1 MMVVEEVAIEGR
13 KNHCS
18 PGMKWE
24 KEISQS
30 LLASKSLRV
39 SGFWKNFGLGTTAEE
54 AEEEV
59 GAKQSDCSSGRPT
72 PGKDIPQTL
81 LARNGTLTSDISK
94 PWER

>member
-39 SGFWKNFGLGTTAEE
+39 SGFWKNFGLGTTT
-54 AEEEV
+54 EEV
-59 GAKQSDCSSGRPT
+59 VEVAGMKKCNCF
-72 PGKDIPQTL
+72 
-81 LARNGTLTSDISK
+81 ARGTIWVEDA
-94 PWER
+94 R